1 MGRAWLGS
9 LSRRQ
14 PQGAVK
20 GPELCHLHSRWADSG
35 LLRQEGI
42 DLLSLGLSLNP
53 NDKDETEVQKF
64 QNVTVEVLVSP
75 LI

>member
-9 LSRRQ
+9 ISPCQ
-14 PQGAVK
+14 PQGFVK
-20 GPELCHLHSRWADSG
+20 RPELCHLRGRWADSG

-53 NDKDETEVQKF
+53 NDKDETKMQKF
-64 QNVTVEVLVSP
+64 TECHG
-75 LI
+75 